1 LDPAPT
7 PPLSRAVASPRR
19 AARPIRLVNSGGDS
33 CRSGGFTLIEV
44 LIALAITAFVAA
56 IAYRSLSTALLAVES
71 TRAAAARTYELNRA
85 WMIITRDLRQFVA
98 RPVRDE
104 FGQTEPAMLGGVAAR
119 FPLSFTRTGW
129 HNPND
134 TQRSNLQR
142 VNYRVEDGALWRDAY
157 AVLDRAPDSQ
167 PQQVRLLEGVEVLEL
182 VFLANLA
189 DVQREGRGIALET
202 RDWQGSWVA
211 DTSAP
216 DTDLPPPVA
225 LEFRLQLEDLGEMR
239 RLYALP
245 PL

>member
-1 LDPAPT
+1 
-7 PPLSRAVASPRR
+7 V
-19 AARPIRLVNSGGDS
+19 
-33 CRSGGFTLIEV
+33 EV
-44 LIALAITAFVAA
+44 LIALAITAFIAA
-56 IAYRSLSTALLAVES
+56 IAYSSLSTALQAVES
-71 TRAAAARTYELNRA
+71 TRATAQRSYELNRA
-85 WMIITRDLRQFVA
+85 WMIISRDLRQFVA

-104 FGQTEPAMLGGVAAR
+104 FGQVEPAMAGGTAAR

-134 TQRSNLQR
+134 IQRSNLQR

-157 AVLDRAPDSQ
+157 TVLDRAPDTA

-182 VFLANLA
+182 VFLGALA
-189 DVQREGRGIALET
+189 DARSVGQGIELET
-202 RDWQGSWVA
+202 RDWQGNWVA

-216 DTDLPPPVA
+216 DTELPPPAA

-239 RLYALP
+239 RVYALP